1 MTSTKR
7 LRYAGFILVAAAALL
22 LLFFCS
28 ISVRNRY
35 KASPDLYAVLVIT
48 ENTDVFPVTD
58 YDVLFSKL
66 ELPSSYYA
74 LDAANSIE
82 TQTAG
87 IADAVKATGSEH
99 VILLAYGDAALPVL
113 HASLG
118 QTGTAAVIL
127 LAPTLKQS
135 DSMEAF
141 GTASPSAR
149 TAVFTFSSAYSSAL
163 YERLSGEDTTLFPG
177 LSSGGVLSST
187 VFISPDASRYIES
200 WNLTGHHSIDRT
212 VLSLLPDAQVRVGEY
227 INNYILPEE
236 ARIGS
241 DLNSTAA
248 LFQAIKMIA
257 SAFLLTGLMLFFASI
272 PKSPRKESLPAGT
285 VSPFVREKDNAAQSV
300 FLRAAKGSLVLSG
313 VSGVL
318 VSAVVLILYANGYP
332 AASVLLFLW
341 PLIFYAID
349 AFFHLRFFTRTAAI
363 SGIPAKRMALSCSLM
378 LFFLLG
384 SAAVRFM
391 YTAGLSRKSGVL
403 PVVYTAG
410 AALFLFLLVWISSV
424 AGNQSKTMNDSRLDA
439 AHFWRKIILFLP
451 FIAMII
457 IRFATGAFFEA
468 AVSVSIA
475 VMLLLCLWIRR
486 IFRRISGEDWGGAI
500 AFTVLY
506 AIIVII

>member
-22 LLFFCS
+22 LVFFCS
-28 ISVRNRY
+28 VSVQNRY
-35 KASPDLYAVLVIT
+35 KASPDDYAVLVIT
-48 ENTDVFPVTD
+48 QNTDVFPITD

-74 LDAANSIE
+74 LDTANSTE

-87 IADAVKATGSEH
+87 IADAMKATGSEH

-113 HASLG
+113 HASVG
-118 QTGTAAVIL
+118 QTGAAAVIL

-135 DSMEAF
+135 DSMEDF

-149 TAVFTFSSAYSSAL
+149 TAVFSFSSSYSSAL

-177 LSSGGVLSST
+177 ISSGGVLSST
-187 VFISPDASRYIES
+187 VFISPDAARYIES
-200 WNLTGHHSIDRT
+200 WNLTGHDSLDRA

-236 ARIGS
+236 EGIES
-241 DLNSTAA
+241 NLNSTAA
-248 LFQAIKMIA
+248 LFQVFRIIA
-257 SAFLLTGLMLFFASI
+257 SACLLTGLLLFFASI
-272 PKSPRKESLPAGT
+272 PKSPRRKSLPAGT
-285 VSPFVREKDNAAQSV
+285 ASPFVREKDNAAQSV
-300 FLRAAKGSLVLSG
+300 FLRAANGSLVLSC

-332 AASVLLFLW
+332 AASVLLFCW

-349 AFFHLRFFTRTAAI
+349 AFFHIRLFTGTAAI
-363 SGIPAKRMALSCSLM
+363 SGIPAKRLALSGSLM

-384 SAAVRFM
+384 SAAIRFM
-391 YTAGLSRKSGVL
+391 YTAGLSRESGGLSGV
-403 PVVYTAG
+403 YAAG
-410 AALFLFLLVWISSV
+410 AALFLFLFVWIS
-424 AGNQSKTMNDSRLDA
+424 AAAENQSGTIEDSRLDA

-451 FIAMII
+451 IIAMII
-457 IRFATGAFFEA
+457 IRLATGAFFEA
-468 AVSVSIA
+468 AVEVAIA
-475 VMLLLCLWIRR
+475 VVLLMCLWIQR
-486 IFRRISGEDWGGAI
+486 IFCRISGADWGGAF
-500 AFTVLY
+500 AFAVLY
-506 AIIVII
+506 AITVII